1 MLTTNF
7 VPKKHFLFR
16 FSALSALLLCALI
29 TFSIHNNV
37 QAKSSGIYTVKDVKV
52 DVTAKSAV
60 QARELAFKKAQRKA
74 FIKLLHRIVSG
85 EDISQFEEFD
95 DQYIGS
101 LVKDFEI
108 TSEKASNVRYIGT
121 YTFRF
126 DQRSIQTLLNNN
138 NLAYTDVSSKPILV
152 LPFYHNGSQ
161 TVIWDQDNPWM
172 NAWNKQDSFQGLVPV
187 VVPVGDLMDPA
198 DIQNNQALSYNPE
211 SLRSMVSRHGSG
223 EALVVLAL
231 PQFKSGG
238 TKPDTLDIMMY
249 RTDRNT
255 PELASKISVSTS
267 DIRKGNDIFSEA
279 VIRTQE
285 KLQKDW
291 KKRTTTSSAQ
301 SNNLKVRVN
310 FKTMRQWIETH
321 QALKKVQGVHTI
333 KVLSLTPRNAIITLS
348 FNGSESRLRL
358 ALAQSDI
365 TLSEPKISFADAGG
379 SPLEYELHLNK
390 YKIVH

>member
-1 MLTTNF
+1 
-7 VPKKHFLFR
+7 
-16 FSALSALLLCALI
+16 
-29 TFSIHNNV
+29 
-37 QAKSSGIYTVKDVKV
+37 
-52 DVTAKSAV
+52 
-60 QARELAFKKAQRKA
+60 
-74 FIKLLHRIVSG
+74 
-85 EDISQFEEFD
+85 
-95 DQYIGS
+95 
-101 LVKDFEI
+101 
-108 TSEKASNVRYIGT
+108 
-121 YTFRF
+121 
-126 DQRSIQTLLNNN
+126 
-138 NLAYTDVSSKPILV
+138 
-152 LPFYHNGSQ
+152 
-161 TVIWDQDNPWM
+161 
-172 NAWNKQDSFQGLVPV
+172 
-187 VVPVGDLMDPA
+187 MDPA